1 MKKWKAV
8 IVHPAVTGAAGAVLG
23 AGAICLALFLAVIQ
37 PLQKQKTEYQLQ
49 SDRLTAAC
57 AAVQGELDQ
66 TKTDLDKSN
75 QSLQQTTGELDAA
88 KADVSAKQ
96 VELDAAK
103 ADMSAKQTEL
113 EKLNQEMET
122 AKKDLETNQKAL
134 EKAKKGVEQLKNLD
148 TLFTDYDRQSN
159 ELYEILV
166 NFNEAAANGNYDL
179 AMQYDA
185 QYGKKSL
192 ELEKTYEKILELLEN
207 FRKGNY

>member
-1 MKKWKAV
+1 MVQPHKWKAV
-8 IVHPAVTGAAGAVLG
+8 VLHPAVTGAAGVILG
-23 AGAICLALFLAVIQ
+23 AGAVCLTLFLAVIQ
-37 PLQKQKTEYQLQ
+37 PLLKQKTDYQLQ
-49 SDRLTAAC
+49 VDQLTAAC
-57 AAVQGELDQ
+57 ATVQGELDQ
-66 TKTDLDKSN
+66 TKADLNKSN
-75 QSLQQTTGELDAA
+75 HNLQQTTGELED
-88 KADVSAKQ
+88 
-96 VELDAAK
+96 AK
-103 ADMSAKQTEL
+103 ADMSAKQAEL

>member
-1 MKKWKAV
+1 MVQPHKWKAV
-8 IVHPAVTGAAGAVLG
+8 VLHPAVAGAAGVILG
-23 AGAICLALFLAVIQ
+23 AGAICLTLFLAVIQ
-37 PLQKQKTEYQLQ
+37 PLLKQKTDYQLQ
-49 SDRLTAAC
+49 VDQLTAAC
-57 AAVQGELDQ
+57 ATVQGELDQ
-66 TKTDLDKSN
+66 TKADLNKSN
-75 QSLQQTTGELDAA
+75 QNLQQTTGELED
-88 KADVSAKQ
+88 
-96 VELDAAK
+96 AK

>member
-1 MKKWKAV
+1 MV
-8 IVHPAVTGAAGAVLG
+8 LHPAVTGAAGVILG
-23 AGAICLALFLAVIQ
+23 AGAICLTLFLAVIQ
-37 PLQKQKTEYQLQ
+37 PLLKQKTDYQLQ
-49 SDRLTAAC
+49 VDQLTAAC
-57 AAVQGELDQ
+57 ATVQGELDQ
-66 TKTDLDKSN
+66 TKADLNKSN
-75 QSLQQTTGELDAA
+75 QNLQQTTGELED
-88 KADVSAKQ
+88 
-96 VELDAAK
+96 AK

>member
-1 MKKWKAV
+1 MVQPHKWKAV
-8 IVHPAVTGAAGAVLG
+8 VLHPAVTGAAGVILG
-23 AGAICLALFLAVIQ
+23 AGAICLTLFLAVIQ
-37 PLQKQKTEYQLQ
+37 PLLKQKTDYQLQ
-49 SDRLTAAC
+49 VDQLTAAC
-57 AAVQGELDQ
+57 ATVQGELDQ
-66 TKTDLDKSN
+66 TKADLNKSN
-75 QSLQQTTGELDAA
+75 QNLQQTTGELED
-88 KADVSAKQ
+88 
-96 VELDAAK
+96 AK

-192 ELEKTYEKILELLEN
+192 ELEKTYEKILEVLEN

>member
-8 IVHPAVTGAAGAVLG
+8 VLHPAVTGAAGVILG
-23 AGAICLALFLAVIQ
+23 AGAVCLTLFLAVIQ
-37 PLQKQKTEYQLQ
+37 PLLKQKTDYQLQ
-49 SDRLTAAC
+49 VDQLTAVC
-57 AAVQGELDQ
+57 ATVQGELDQ
-66 TKTDLDKSN
+66 TKADLNKSN
-75 QSLQQTTGELDAA
+75 HNLQQTTGELED
-88 KADVSAKQ
+88 
-96 VELDAAK
+96 AK
-103 ADMSAKQTEL
+103 ADMSAKQAEL

>member
-8 IVHPAVTGAAGAVLG
+8 VLHPAVTGAAGVILG
-23 AGAICLALFLAVIQ
+23 AGAVCLTLFLAVIQ
-37 PLQKQKTEYQLQ
+37 PLLKQKTDYQLQ
-49 SDRLTAAC
+49 VDQLTAAC
-57 AAVQGELDQ
+57 ATVQGELDQ
-66 TKTDLDKSN
+66 TKADLNKSN
-75 QSLQQTTGELDAA
+75 HNLQQTTGELED
-88 KADVSAKQ
+88 
-96 VELDAAK
+96 AK
-103 ADMSAKQTEL
+103 ADMSAKQAEL

-134 EKAKKGVEQLKNLD
+134 EKAKKGVEQLKSLD

-166 NFNEAAANGNYDL
+166 NYNEAAANGNYDL

-192 ELEKTYEKILELLEN
+192 ELQKTYEKILELLEN

>member
-1 MKKWKAV
+1 MVQPHKWKAV
-8 IVHPAVTGAAGAVLG
+8 VLHPAVTGAAGVILG
-23 AGAICLALFLAVIQ
+23 AGAICLTLFLAVIQ
-37 PLQKQKTEYQLQ
+37 PLLKQKTDYQLQ
-49 SDRLTAAC
+49 VDQLTAAC
-57 AAVQGELDQ
+57 ATVQGELDQ
-66 TKTDLDKSN
+66 TKADLNKSN
-75 QSLQQTTGELDAA
+75 QNLQQTTGELED
-88 KADVSAKQ
+88 
-96 VELDAAK
+96 AK

-192 ELEKTYEKILELLEN
+192 ELEKTYEKILDLLEN

>member
-1 MKKWKAV
+1 MVQPHKWKAV
-8 IVHPAVTGAAGAVLG
+8 VLHPAVTGAAGVILG
-23 AGAICLALFLAVIQ
+23 AGAICLTLFLAVIQ
-37 PLQKQKTEYQLQ
+37 PLLKQKTDYQLQ
-49 SDRLTAAC
+49 VDQLTAAC
-57 AAVQGELDQ
+57 ETVQGELDQ
-66 TKTDLDKSN
+66 TKADLNKSN
-75 QSLQQTTGELDAA
+75 QNLQQTTGELED
-88 KADVSAKQ
+88 
-96 VELDAAK
+96 AK

>member
-1 MKKWKAV
+1 MVQPHKWKAV
-8 IVHPAVTGAAGAVLG
+8 VLHPAVTGAAGVILG
-23 AGAICLALFLAVIQ
+23 AGAICLTLFLAVIQ
-37 PLQKQKTEYQLQ
+37 PLLKQKTDYQLQ
-49 SDRLTAAC
+49 VDQLTAAC
-57 AAVQGELDQ
+57 ATVQGELDQ
-66 TKTDLDKSN
+66 TKADLNKSN
-75 QSLQQTTGELDAA
+75 QNLQQTTGELED
-88 KADVSAKQ
+88 
-96 VELDAAK
+96 AK

-122 AKKDLETNQKAL
+122 AKKDLETNQKTL

>member
-1 MKKWKAV
+1 MV
-8 IVHPAVTGAAGAVLG
+8 LHPAVTAVAGVILG

-37 PLQKQKTEYQLQ
+37 PLLKQKTDYQLQ
-49 SDRLTAAC
+49 VDQLTADC

-66 TKTDLDKSN
+66 TKTN
-75 QSLQQTTGELDAA
+75 LQQTA
-88 KADVSAKQ
+88 
-96 VELDAAK
+96 VELADAK
-103 ADMSAKQTEL
+103 ADMSNKQAEL

-134 EKAKKGVEQLKNLD
+134 EKAKKGVEQLKSLD

-166 NFNEAAANGNYDL
+166 NYNEAAVNGNYDL

-192 ELEKTYEKILELLEN
+192 ELQKTYEKILELLEN

>member
-1 MKKWKAV
+1 MVQPHKWKAV
-8 IVHPAVTGAAGAVLG
+8 VLHPAVTGAAGVILG
-23 AGAICLALFLAVIQ
+23 AGAICLTLFLAVIQ
-37 PLQKQKTEYQLQ
+37 PLLKQKTDYQLQ
-49 SDRLTAAC
+49 VDQLTAAC
-57 AAVQGELDQ
+57 ATVQGELDQ
-66 TKTDLDKSN
+66 TKAELNKSN
-75 QSLQQTTGELDAA
+75 QNLQQTTGELED
-88 KADVSAKQ
+88 
-96 VELDAAK
+96 AK

>member
-1 MKKWKAV
+1 MVQPHKWKAV
-8 IVHPAVTGAAGAVLG
+8 VLHPAVTGAAGVILG
-23 AGAICLALFLAVIQ
+23 AGAICLTLFLAVIQ
-37 PLQKQKTEYQLQ
+37 PLLKQKTDYQLQ
-49 SDRLTAAC
+49 VDQLTAAC
-57 AAVQGELDQ
+57 ATVQGELDQ
-66 TKTDLDKSN
+66 TKADLNKSN
-75 QSLQQTTGELDAA
+75 QNLQQTTGELED
-88 KADVSAKQ
+88 
-96 VELDAAK
+96 AK